1 VVYTVGHGSRTLEEF
16 LTLLRHYGIR
26 CLADI
31 RAYPG
36 SRRHPHFAREA
47 LAAEGIRWAGSGRIP
62 ARWRHGA
69 HGAQLAGLSR
79 LLCPHGEQALPA
91 GGRACAGVSARH
103 APAVMCAE
111 RLYWHC
117 RRFFLSDYLLLRG
130 ARVVHLISEVE
141 MRGHH
146 MNPLAR
152 VEGDGLIYD
161 AADISRL

>member
-1 VVYTVGHGSRTLEEF
+1 ME
-16 LTLLRHYGIR
+16 
-26 CLADI
+26 
-31 RAYPG
+31 
-36 SRRHPHFAREA
+36 SRRFRQ
-47 LAAEGIRWAGSGRIP
+47 AAERV
-62 ARWRHGA
+62 
-69 HGAQLAGLSR
+69 LGL
-79 LLCPHGEQALPA
+79 
-91 GGRACAGVSARH
+91 
-103 APAVMCAE
+103 AVMCAE